1 MAAELDPEWNI
12 KVRAHS
18 TLHLPSD
25 LYVMQITLAEMGFF
39 RTNFVKNHTYSVYS
53 HPAYTNP
60 NCLGNITRAMLA
72 KVDPSMIKGDPDKL
86 AKRLH
91 ELANLEDPPLHVLL
105 GMEGPMMLKPKQE
118 KDAAEREKYASWA
131 EGLNFDE

>member
-1 MAAELDPEWNI
+1 
-12 KVRAHS
+12 
-18 TLHLPSD
+18 
-25 LYVMQITLAEMGFF
+25 MGFF

-60 NCLGNITRAMLA
+60 VCLGNVTRTMLT

-86 AKRLH
+86 AVRLY

-105 GMEGPMMLKPKQE
+105 GAEGPMLLKPKQE

-131 EGLNFDE
+131 DGLAFDE